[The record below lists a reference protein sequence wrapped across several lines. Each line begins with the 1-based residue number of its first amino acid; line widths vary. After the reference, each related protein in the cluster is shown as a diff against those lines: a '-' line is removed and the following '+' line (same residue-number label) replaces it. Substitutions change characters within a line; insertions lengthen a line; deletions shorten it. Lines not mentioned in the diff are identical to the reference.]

1 MVNGEIV
8 LRDGKL
14 TRIDESE
21 ILREVREAAP
31 AYLASHAIIDQ
42 RNSAFEPYFAEIHR
56 RATLRDIGLNLRW
69 GYEAMARREPALNLN
84 RACRRRRD

>member
-56 RATLRDIGLNLRW
+56 RATLRDIGLNRYA
-69 GYEAMARREPALNLN
+69 GAMARREPALNLN